1 MWFTTNDFNNYFEN
15 EWIDNFKDGK
25 LDYENLYIKFRFNIC
40 LEKFNRKFK
49 SMPNMEK
56 FSKGISFIDN
66 IIDEVSTHIDILE
79 TEMKKILN

>member
-25 LDYENLYIKFRFNIC
+25 LDYENLYIKFRSNNC
-40 LEKFNRKFK
+40 LERFNRKFK
-49 SMPNMEK
+49 SVPNMEK
-56 FSKGISFIDN
+56 FSKGINFIDN